1 VEIQAVTSKTSYTV
15 RFLLIASFVFAAMFG
30 AMAPSVASASVD
42 LFFAPSLVFSP
53 GPSCTPGMI
62 LTVQLRARSSTAS
75 PEALSSISVILQW
88 DPTKLQFMENIPNTM
103 PEYEWGF
110 EFYPNDGVV
119 NPDYSDGDA
128 FYDAFAQ
135 IVDPPSAPA
144 NNTNGMLVTTF
155 KFKVLAPTGGS
166 ILQMIGSRGS
176 VLTQVVGLEADDI
189 TGNISNTSLFK
200 VANACDCL
208 LGDVNIDGQYT
219 FADIAAA
226 VDVLLGID
234 TTPSHI
240 NAVDANCDNVANGL
254 DIQGFTNF
262 MLLAL

>member
-1 VEIQAVTSKTSYTV
+1 MLGV
-15 RFLLIASFVFAAMFG
+15 L
-30 AMAPSVASASVD
+30 APSVASASVD

-53 GPSCTPGMI
+53 GPSCTPSMI
-62 LTVQLRARSSTAS
+62 LTVQLRARSSTAL
-75 PEALSSISVILQW
+75 PEPLSSIAVILQW
-88 DPTKLQFMENIPNTM
+88 DPTKLEFMEHIPNTM
-103 PEYEWGF
+103 PEYEWSF

-119 NPDYSDGDA
+119 NPDYSNGDA
-128 FYDAFAQ
+128 WYNALAQ

-155 KFKVLAPTGGS
+155 KFKVLAPTDGS
-166 ILQMIGSRGS
+166 ILEMIASRGS
-176 VLTQVVGLEADDI
+176 VLTQVVGLEANDI
-189 TGNISNTSLFK
+189 TGDISSTSLFK

-208 LGDVNIDGQYT
+208 LGDVDIDLQYT

-240 NAVDANCDNVANGL
+240 NAVDADCDGDADGD